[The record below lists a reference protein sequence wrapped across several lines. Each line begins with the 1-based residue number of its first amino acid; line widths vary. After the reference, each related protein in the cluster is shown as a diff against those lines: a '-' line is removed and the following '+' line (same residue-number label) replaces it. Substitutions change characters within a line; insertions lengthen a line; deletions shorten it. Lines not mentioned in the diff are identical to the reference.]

1 MLFSMRFLRLAA
13 VCGAIAW
20 LPGCGGGEEVK
31 FVTIGTGSQ
40 TGVYYP
46 VGSAMATLINAGT
59 TEHGMKA
66 SVETTG
72 GSVFNIN
79 AVVSGDMDF
88 GIAQAD
94 REYQALNGQAEW
106 TETGPLPD
114 LRAVCSLY
122 TEMVNI
128 VAAEDT
134 GARSVADLKGKIV
147 SIGNPGSGQRRNAID
162 VFTAAG
168 VDWEKDIRAEEV
180 RASDSAKLLQDG
192 RIDAFFFTVGHPAG
206 TFMEA
211 SAGRRKVRF
220 IPITGMEALIEAQPF
235 YRNAKIPLHLYDQV
249 TNDEPDGVPTIG
261 VTTMLVTSATKDEA
275 MVYEFTKT
283 LFENL
288 DTLRAQH
295 PALEALDPK
304 EMVTGNTAPHHPG
317 AVRYFKEAGLL

>member
-1 MLFSMRFLRLAA
+1 MTA
-13 VCGAIAW
+13 
-20 LPGCGGGEEVK
+20 GCGGQSAGGGVK

-46 VGSAMATLINAGT
+46 VGSAMATLINERTQELGL
-59 TEHGMKA
+59 KA

-79 AVVSGDMDF
+79 AVLAGDMDF

-94 REYQALNGQAEW
+94 REYQALNGKAEW
-106 TETGPLPD
+106 EETGPQPN

-128 VAAEDT
+128 VAADDAGIRT
-134 GARSVADLKGKIV
+134 VADLKGKVV
-147 SIGNPGSGQRRNAID
+147 SIGNPGSGQRMNAID
-162 VFTAAG
+162 VLTAAG
-168 VDWEKDIRAEEV
+168 LNWETDIRAEEV
-180 RASDSAKLLQDG
+180 RAADSAKLLQDG

-220 IPITGMEALIEAQPF
+220 VPITGMDKLIEAQPF
-235 YRNAKIPLHLYDQV
+235 YRNVKIPLHLYEAV
-249 TNDEPDGVPTIG
+249 ANDEPDGVPTIG
-261 VTTMLVTSATKDEA
+261 VTTMLVTSAQEDENT
-275 MVYEFTKT
+275 VYEFTKT
-283 LFENL
+283 LFEHL

-295 PALEALDPK
+295 PALSGLDAK
-304 EMVTGNTAPHHPG
+304 EMVSGNSAPLHPG
-317 AVRYFKEAGLL
+317 AERYFKEAGLL